1 MTVETDEGIFQTL
14 QTRLAGVSRIAVVGI
29 GDELTP
35 VDCAGML
42 AARTIEARKIRD
54 VRVFAAGTVPE
65 SVTAPIRRY
74 FPQHIL
80 LLDAA
85 EMGAPPGT
93 IAIVDPGMISAGTF
107 STHAIPLTVFMEY
120 LEKDAGAAVTF
131 LGIQPW
137 TGLHGNG
144 DDASGAERFR
154 KVLDGII
161 RILSGR

>member
-1 MTVETDEGIFQTL
+1 MMIGKDEDIFPAL
-14 QTRLAGVSRIAVVGI
+14 QTRLMGVSRIAVVGI
-29 GDELTP
+29 GDELSP

-42 AARTIEARKIRD
+42 AARTIEARKIRN

-65 SVTAPIRRY
+65 IVTAPIRRY

-85 EMGAPPGT
+85 EMGAPPGM
-93 IAIVDPGMISAGTF
+93 IAIVDPGTISAGTF
-107 STHAIPLTVFMEY
+107 STHALPLTVFMEY
-120 LEKDAGAAVTF
+120 LEKDTGTAVTF

-137 TGLHGNG
+137 TGIPGNG
-144 DDASGAERFR
+144 DGGSGAERFR
-154 KVLDGII
+154 KSLDAVI